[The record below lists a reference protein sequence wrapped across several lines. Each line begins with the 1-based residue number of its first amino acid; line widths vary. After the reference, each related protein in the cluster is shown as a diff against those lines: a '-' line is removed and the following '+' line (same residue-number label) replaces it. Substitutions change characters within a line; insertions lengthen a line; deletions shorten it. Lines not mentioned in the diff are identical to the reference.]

1 MMSSTITAKK
11 DAMAYLA
18 GVLVLVALVGCNS
31 DVHGVLKINE
41 DMLRKVGSPKAQKEA
56 ICRYLCGRGP
66 VRTDVCFCRV
76 SIPCM
81 DSFCPAGKRCKR
93 IEGEKEKLYACC
105 PSGKVDIPPDCKR
118 SPRVL
123 QVRPHLSYYR
133 YNVGNRRCEPSYL
146 FTKEIKWQK
155 IPGYLNAHMCKICTL
170 FSFCE
175 QSGDSLDALESIFN
189 FEETV
194 LKDFQLPEG
203 ENKVV

>member
-1 MMSSTITAKK
+1 MF
-11 DAMAYLA
+11 L
-18 GVLVLVALVGCNS
+18 
-31 DVHGVLKINE
+31 
-41 DMLRKVGSPKAQKEA
+41 
-56 ICRYLCGRGP
+56 
-66 VRTDVCFCRV
+66 
-76 SIPCM
+76 
-81 DSFCPAGKRCKR
+81 
-93 IEGEKEKLYACC
+93 LYALIVHMGLECFQNIYII
-105 PSGKVDIPPDCKR
+105 SYLSLFLFPDCKR

-194 LKDFQLPEG
+194 LKDFHLPEG